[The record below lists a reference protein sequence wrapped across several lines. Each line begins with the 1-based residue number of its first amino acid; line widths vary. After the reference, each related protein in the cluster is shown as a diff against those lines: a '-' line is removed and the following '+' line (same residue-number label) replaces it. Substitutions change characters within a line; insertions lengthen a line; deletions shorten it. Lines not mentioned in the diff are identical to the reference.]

1 VTFPDLRAP
10 VLEMRRVSISVSSV
24 WLPLAALPVFDTAV
38 AHQYNAT
45 SERAMRLLK
54 FRVSWDTYRIG
65 HIVSLPFLFHW
76 GRHSCS
82 SIFTSHVGGERW
94 LVNVGVRRGV
104 SQSSVVGSRSCV
116 LMICFCLQQQKK
128 RLAPMEQC
136 APPTWICRTAE
147 NVFDWTRSIQE
158 PAGRQ

>member
-1 VTFPDLRAP
+1 MFPGLRALG
-10 VLEMRRVSISVSSV
+10 LEMRPVSISVSLV

-45 SERAMRLLK
+45 TDRAMRLL
-54 FRVSWDTYRIG
+54 RISMHWDTYRFD
-65 HIVSLPFLFHW
+65 HIVGLSFLFYW

-104 SQSSVVGSRSCV
+104 LQNSVVHSRSRV
-116 LMICFCLQQQKK
+116 LMVSFCLQQQKK
-128 RLAPMEQC
+128 RLAPIQHC
-136 APPTWICRTAE
+136 PPLT
-147 NVFDWTRSIQE
+147 
-158 PAGRQ
+158 